1 MSEENILIVK
11 GILAPKTIIAGAEG
25 YDYDHI
31 YYLIKNSLF
40 EAILKGAKYIKE
52 NPFVYKIKSIE
63 ELWNYIENAKDK
75 LLDGLWKDPYISNDL
90 YFNKYIDII
99 ENALLTG
106 LLLQDL
112 EDKLARKH
120 QIIRR
125 LIQKYEPLAFV
136 SFYFYT
142 KKYREGN
149 LRILDLKENKE
160 KEDIKAIIRLYLV
173 IRKYDLRKPIDLRNI
188 YRESIIAIQDNSINI
203 NKELEMIKQYLIINK
218 KAKRKKKII
227 QLKNRKKE
235 INEKI
240 EILKNIN
247 PSNPEIQELEKE
259 KREIEEQ
266 LEKLIKGKKIIKEN
280 IQNEQEKAKTENKE
294 LEKEN
299 GQ

>member
-11 GILAPKTIIAGAEG
+11 GILAPKTIIAGSES

-63 ELWNYIENAKDK
+63 ELWNHIENAKDK
-75 LLDGLWKDPYISNDL
+75 LLDELWKDPYISNDL

-112 EDKLARKH
+112 ENKLARKH

-136 SFYFYT
+136 SLYFYT

-149 LRILDLKENKE
+149 LKILNLEENKE
-160 KEDIKAIIRLYLV
+160 KEDIKAIIRIYLV
-173 IRKYDLRKPIDLRNI
+173 IRKYDLKKLIDLRNI
-188 YRESIIAIQDNSINI
+188 YRELIIAIQDNSIDI
-203 NKELEMIKQYLIINK
+203 SKELEMIKQYLIINK

-227 QLKNRKKE
+227 QLINRKKE
-235 INEKI
+235 IDKKI
-240 EILKNIN
+240 EILKSIDS
-247 PSNPEIQELEKE
+247 SNPEIQELEKE
-259 KREIEEQ
+259 KKEIEDL
-266 LEKLIKGKKIIKEN
+266 LEKLTKRKKIIKEN
-280 IQNEQEKAKTENKE
+280 IQNEQEKAKTKSKE
-294 LEKEN
+294 LENKN

>member
-11 GILAPKTIIAGAEG
+11 GILAPKTIIAGSES

-63 ELWNYIENAKDK
+63 ELWNHIENAKDK
-75 LLDGLWKDPYISNDL
+75 LLDELWKDPYINNDL

-112 EDKLARKH
+112 ENKLARKH

-136 SFYFYT
+136 SLYFYT

-149 LRILDLKENKE
+149 LKILNLEENKE
-160 KEDIKAIIRLYLV
+160 KEDIKTIIRIYLV
-173 IRKYDLRKPIDLRNI
+173 IRKYDLKKLIDLRNI
-188 YRESIIAIQDNSINI
+188 YRELIIAIQDNSIDI
-203 NKELEMIKQYLIINK
+203 SKELEMIKQYLIINK

-227 QLKNRKKE
+227 QLINRKK
-235 INEKI
+235 
-240 EILKNIN
+240 
-247 PSNPEIQELEKE
+247 
-259 KREIEEQ
+259 
-266 LEKLIKGKKIIKEN
+266 KLIKR
-280 IQNEQEKAKTENKE
+280 
-294 LEKEN
+294 
-299 GQ
+299 

>member
-1 MSEENILIVK
+1 MSERDLLIVK

-25 YDYDHI
+25 YEYDHI

-52 NPFVYKIKSIE
+52 SPFIYRIKSIE
-63 ELWNYIENAKDK
+63 ELWNNIENAKDR
-75 LLDGLWKDPYISNDL
+75 LLDGLWKDPYISNDP

-106 LLLQDL
+106 LLLQNL

-136 SFYFYT
+136 SLYFYT
-142 KKYREGN
+142 KRYREGN
-149 LRILDLKENKE
+149 LRILDLEENKE
-160 KEDIKAIIRLYLV
+160 KEDIKTIIRMYLV
-173 IRKYDLRKPIDLRNI
+173 IRKYDLKKPADLRTI
-188 YRESIIAIQDNSINI
+188 YRELIIAIHDESIDI
-203 NKELEMIKQYLIINK
+203 SKELEMIKQYSIINK

-227 QLKNRKKE
+227 QLINRKKE
-235 INEKI
+235 IDEKI
-240 EILKNIN
+240 KILESID

-259 KREIEEQ
+259 KKEIE
-266 LEKLIKGKKIIKEN
+266 KLLKKLTKRKKIIREN
-280 IQNEQEKAKTENKE
+280 IQNEWEKAKTESKE
-294 LEKEN
+294 LENKN